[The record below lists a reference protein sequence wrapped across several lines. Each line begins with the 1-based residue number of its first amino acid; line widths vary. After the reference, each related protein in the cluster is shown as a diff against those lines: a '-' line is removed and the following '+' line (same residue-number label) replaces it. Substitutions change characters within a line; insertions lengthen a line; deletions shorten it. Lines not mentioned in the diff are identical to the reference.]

1 MHVQMA
7 VKLLSERA
15 PVKGDGRGRYWADIG
30 DRRVE
35 VDAWSGEVAF
45 IHSFPPW
52 ADEEARYY
60 VGRAWPSLEEAIA
73 AAVEAQS
80 SSSPSPSSSSSSSL
94 EPVS

>member
-1 MHVQMA
+1 VKQLAEHGPVQ
-7 VKLLSERA
+7 
-15 PVKGDGRGRYWADIG
+15 GDGRGKFWADIG

-35 VDAWSGEVAF
+35 VDVWSGEVAF
-45 IHSFPPW
+45 IHSFPLW
-52 ADEEARYY
+52 ADEEAKYF

-80 SSSPSPSSSSSSSL
+80 SSSSESSL